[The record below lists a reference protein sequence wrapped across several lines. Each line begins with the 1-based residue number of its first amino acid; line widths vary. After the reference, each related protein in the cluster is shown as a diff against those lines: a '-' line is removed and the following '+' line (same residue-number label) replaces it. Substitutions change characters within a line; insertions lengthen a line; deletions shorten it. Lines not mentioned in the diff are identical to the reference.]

1 VNRMVKAKLS
11 IWLIRRKTME
21 KRSCIHKGEMQCL
34 QSSCLVIAFVQVKKM
49 HAYNY
54 DKTSKTD
61 YEYVM
66 KGYDQEH

>member
-1 VNRMVKAKLS
+1 
-11 IWLIRRKTME
+11 ME
-21 KRSCIHKGEMQCL
+21 KQSCIHKGEIQCL
-34 QSSCLVIAFVQVKKM
+34 QNSCHVISFVQVKKM
-49 HAYNY
+49 HAYNNYY

>member
-1 VNRMVKAKLS
+1 
-11 IWLIRRKTME
+11 
-21 KRSCIHKGEMQCL
+21 MQCL
-34 QSSCLVIAFVQVKKM
+34 QSSCLVITFVQVKKM
-49 HAYNY
+49 HVYNY